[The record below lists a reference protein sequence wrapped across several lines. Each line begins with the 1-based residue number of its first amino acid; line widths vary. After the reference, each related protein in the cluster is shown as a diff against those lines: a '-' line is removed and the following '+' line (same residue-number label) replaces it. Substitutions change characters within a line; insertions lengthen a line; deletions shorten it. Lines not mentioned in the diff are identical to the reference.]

1 VRLSALQSRISF
13 AISVALIAAQL
24 AFIVSARTTNARYFC
39 WAPFDMQ
46 TDYALDVTVDGA
58 KLKPEE
64 ISHRYGLPASGTDN
78 RSVQNLIDR
87 VQLHEERYGAHH
99 TTEITLRYRINGKQE
114 QVWHYPTNP

>member
-13 AISVALIAAQL
+13 AISVVIIAAQFV
-24 AFIVSARTTNARYFC
+24 FIAAARTTNARYFC

-64 ISHRYGLPASGTDN
+64 ISQRYGLPVTGTDN

-87 VQLHEERYGAHH
+87 VQLHEERYGTHH
-99 TTEITLRYRINGKQE
+99 ATEITLKYRINGKQE
-114 QVWHYPTNP
+114 QVWRYPTKP

>member
-1 VRLSALQSRISF
+1 MQSRISF

-46 TDYALDVTVDGA
+46 TDYSLDVAVDGA

-64 ISHRYGLPASGTDN
+64 ISQRYGLPASGTDN

-99 TTEITLRYRINGKQE
+99 TAEITLRYRINGKQE